1 MPAYQTISFQQ
12 YESGTNDDQ
21 LILFSAPAKAIA
33 SWAGI
38 PRKGWNIRMLYQ
50 RWITQSREQEL
61 VNFWNVA
68 STRDEHDEYILGPT
82 ALTIAI
88 RDSAPIT
95 EGNIELEYE
104 SPLDV
109 NKTSLENLKSLS
121 ELVIPKIRGRLS
133 PQQAEIFDQFNLNPL
148 VELPDTEHDYV
159 LESVMQFSQ
168 MARDPQWF
176 KEKNSL
182 VDSAI
187 EDIVVSLEALCR
199 PALVVDGQHRL
210 FGAAQSDNEIWL
222 PVVAIPN
229 CNWAEQIYQ
238 FVVINEKAQ
247 RVETSLL
254 TDIFGSSLTREE
266 QSSLREKLE
275 RSKVQV
281 EERIAAVIASRDQNS
296 PFFNMVRLN
305 LAGAPPDGAKPY
317 IPELTIRTLIEGGR
331 STLGWRT
338 SDDFFDN
345 FIAPTFPS
353 RPEWD
358 SWTTGRWREYWF
370 EFWRTVAEFYN
381 RQAQIETGDPQFLL
395 WNPTEIHNLTK
406 SVTMRLFQRL
416 FIEQAV
422 ERVKQVRQSRDLLI
436 DVVGTMRADEEI
448 ANRVKTY
455 AIPESLNEFSTSIRE
470 WFLEKGVP
478 VRFFLKPWRGSLDD
492 AQGQTDLW
500 DEMEKAFDYSQE
512 GKRYHTRNV
521 NVFATDDQ

>member
-1 MPAYQTISFQQ
+1 MPRYQTISFQQ
-12 YESGTNDDQ
+12 YQSGTNDDQ
-21 LILFSAPAKAIA
+21 LVMFSAPAKAIA

-61 VNFWNVA
+61 VGFWNVA
-68 STRDEHDEYILGPT
+68 STRDENNDFILGPT

-88 RDSAPIT
+88 REQADIE
-95 EGNIELEYE
+95 EGQIELEYE
-104 SPLDV
+104 SPLNPSQGV
-109 NKTSLENLKSLS
+109 LENLQTIAGIVVPKIESRLS
-121 ELVIPKIRGRLS
+121 ETQRHTF
-133 PQQAEIFDQFNLNPL
+133 EQFKAQPL

-159 LESVMQFSQ
+159 LESIMQFAQ
-168 MARDPQWF
+168 MASDPNWF
-176 KEKNSL
+176 KETNEL
-182 VDSAI
+182 DDSAM

-254 TDIFGSSLTREE
+254 TDIFGSSLTQEE
-266 QSSLREKLE
+266 QSSIRVKLE
-275 RSKVQV
+275 RSNVQV
-281 EERIAAVIASRDQNS
+281 EERIAAVIAARDSHS
-296 PFFNMVRLN
+296 PFFNMVKLK
-305 LAGAPPDGAKPY
+305 LEGAPPDGAKPY
-317 IPELTIRTLIEGGR
+317 VPESTVRILIEGGR
-331 STLGWRT
+331 STIGWRT
-338 SDDFFDN
+338 SDDFFEYYVS
-345 FIAPTFPS
+345 PTFES

-370 EFWRTVAEFYN
+370 AFWRTAAEFYN
-381 RQAQIETGDPQFLL
+381 QQAQIESGNGETLL
-395 WNPTEIHNLTK
+395 WNPLEITNLTK
-406 SVTMRLFQRL
+406 SVTMRLFQKL
-416 FIEQAV
+416 FIEQAI
-422 ERVKQVRQSRDLLI
+422 ERVKKVKQSRDLLI
-436 DVVGTMRADEEI
+436 DVIGRLRADEEI
-448 ANRVKTY
+448 ANRVKAI
-455 AIPESLNEFSTSIRE
+455 AIPDSTEGFSESVRE
-470 WFLEKGVP
+470 WFLEQGVP
-478 VRFFLKPWRGSLDD
+478 VRFFTKAWRGSLDD

-500 DEMEKAFDYSQE
+500 DEMEKAYGYSQE